1 MIDGGNDSAQ
11 MGLMPVSKHRRKGK
25 TRAIRAAP
33 PPREREDDCP
43 PTAKELIAVVAAVT
57 EFDLGGEYS
66 PTARSIRVFTRLKE
80 MYGENVA
87 DWTDEQAE
95 AALAELTDRKSVV

>member
-1 MIDGGNDSAQ
+1 
-11 MGLMPVSKHRRKGK
+11 MPVSKHRRKGK
-25 TRAIRAAP
+25 ARARDNLAIRAAQ
-33 PPREREDDCP
+33 PPRERDDDCP
-43 PTAKELIAVVAAVT
+43 PTAKELIAVLAAVT
-57 EFDLGGEYS
+57 EADPGGEYHLV

-95 AALAELTDRKSVV
+95 AALAKLTTRNKAA